1 MINLA
6 TQRVVFVAAKSNSL
20 LLAIFSAV
28 CGMYYF
34 CARVTVCVAGA
45 ETGRQ
50 AVSGDCCC

>member
-45 ETGRQ
+45 ETGR
-50 AVSGDCCC
+50 

>member
-20 LLAIFSAV
+20 LLAIFSVV
-28 CGMYYF
+28 CSMYYF